1 LVLNKK
7 LKRGLTKFLF
17 HVIINVSKEREVWQM
32 KLYTLV
38 DGEYVEVELGFIAV
52 DVGFYGTTVEI
63 DIDRTDNDSTLTTI
77 KREV

>member
-1 LVLNKK
+1 
-7 LKRGLTKFLF
+7 
-17 HVIINVSKEREVWQM
+17 M